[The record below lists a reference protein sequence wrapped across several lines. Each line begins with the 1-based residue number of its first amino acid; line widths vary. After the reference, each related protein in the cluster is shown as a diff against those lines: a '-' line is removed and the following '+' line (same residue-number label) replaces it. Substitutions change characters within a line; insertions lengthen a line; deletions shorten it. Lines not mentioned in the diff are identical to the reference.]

1 MSASRPPFL
10 TVTAPDRQ
18 QLLDREE
25 VLRDYY
31 IGRLSRELSNFIRR
45 DVMTGRAKFGVSDDG
60 KELYQLAQAKAIQ
73 QGDWRADYYRG
84 HTLLLATEQASIE
97 DLLAQLYADADND
110 PFSKGR
116 QMNNHHATPSIET
129 DGRWRNHLQQFNISS
144 ATSPTAGQMA
154 RGLGLAFASKVYK
167 DAEHL
172 SGGGFSKKG
181 QEICWVAI
189 GDASTSEGVF
199 WETMNAAGVLQVPM
213 AVTVVDDGY
222 GISVPIDYQTTKG
235 SISEAL
241 AGLQAQERSN
251 GIDIYA
257 VKGWNYEQLCQTYQH
272 IGQQMRQTQRAALIH
287 VQELTQPNGHSTS
300 GSHERYKDADRMRF
314 EKEFDCMR
322 QFRLWLIGS
331 SLAEAAELDAL
342 ERKAATTVK
351 EARQRA
357 WERYSSPLKQRK
369 ISAITLLQKAIENP
383 SLLQETPQ
391 QDTRGDISPTAL
403 SSSLAK
409 RRGKAL
415 PLSASVELLQE
426 RIQELKRKEQP
437 VRSEILDLFR
447 RTAQQLGRGR
457 FPALEEWIRGEQ
469 QALSDLMGRHLY
481 SETTQ
486 SPLQIG
492 AVAANF
498 GETPTPA
505 NGYEILQAYWKA
517 KFAAL
522 DTLYAFGED
531 VGKIGDVNQGFA
543 GVQEVFGEHR
553 IFDTGIREWTIVGQ
567 ALGMAM
573 RGLRPVVE
581 IQYLDYIYY
590 ALPLLTDD
598 VATLRW
604 RTAGMQACPLI
615 VRSRGHR
622 LEGIWHSGSYL
633 SPLIGSLRGMHLC
646 VPRNMTQA
654 VGMYNT
660 LLAGDDPAIVIEV
673 LNAYRLKEW
682 MPQNL
687 TDFRVPLGVPEV
699 LRAGSDLTLVTYGA
713 CVRLSLEAAAIVAQ
727 TDDLS
732 VEVIDL
738 QTLLPFDV
746 EHRIGQQLKA
756 TNRLL
761 IVDEDVPGGASAYIL
776 QQITEQQGG
785 FLQLDAPAKTLTSQA
800 HRPAY
805 GDDGDYASKPQVMD
819 IVEAILAIVAF

>member
-1 MSASRPPFL
+1 M
-10 TVTAPDRQ
+10 
-18 QLLDREE
+18 
-25 VLRDYY
+25 RDYY

-73 QGDWRADYYRG
+73 AGDWRADYYRG
-84 HTLLLATEQASIE
+84 HTLLLATGQATVES
-97 DLLAQLYADADND
+97 LLAQLYADAAND
-110 PFSKGR
+110 PFSRGR
-116 QMNNHHATPSIET
+116 QMNNHHATPTIEEA
-129 DGRWRNHLQQFNISS
+129 GPWRNHLAQFNVSS
-144 ATSPTAGQMA
+144 ATSPTAGQMP
-154 RGLGLAFASKVYK
+154 RGLGLAFASKIYQQATQLK
-167 DAEHL
+167 AE
-172 SGGGFSKKG
+172 GFSEEGK
-181 QEICWVAI
+181 EICWVAI

-222 GISVPIDYQTTKG
+222 GISVPIEYQTTKG

-241 AGLQAQERSN
+241 AGLQAEASTN

-272 IGQQMRQTQRAALIH
+272 VGQQMRKQHRAALIH

-300 GSHERYKDADRMRF
+300 GSHERYKDEERMRF

-331 SLAEAAELDAL
+331 SLADVEELDAL
-342 ERKAATTVK
+342 EQQAKEAVK
-351 EARQRA
+351 QARQRA
-357 WERYSSPLKQRK
+357 WKNYVEPLKEK
-369 ISAITLLQKAIENP
+369 KEAAIRLLQTGLADERVLAP
-383 SLLQETPQ
+383 VSSERSGSRRSSALPTGAVTHLLQE
-391 QDTRGDISPTAL
+391 
-403 SSSLAK
+403 K
-409 RRGKAL
+409 
-415 PLSASVELLQE
+415 
-426 RIQELKRKEQP
+426 IQELSKKEQP
-437 VRSEILDLFR
+437 VRSEILDIFR
-447 RTAQQLGRGR
+447 RTAQQLGQGR
-457 FPALEEWIRGEQ
+457 FPALEQWIREEQ

-481 SETTQ
+481 SETPA

-492 AVAANF
+492 AVAADY
-498 GETPTPA
+498 GPTPTMA
-505 NGYEILQAYWKA
+505 NGYEVLQAYWKA
-517 KFAAL
+517 KFADL

-543 GVQEVFGEHR
+543 GVQEAFGEHR

-581 IQYLDYIYY
+581 IQYLDYVYY

-615 VRSRGHR
+615 IRTRGHR

-654 VGMYNT
+654 AGMYNT
-660 LLAGDDPAIVIEV
+660 LLAGDDPAIVVEV
-673 LNAYRLKEW
+673 LNAYRLKEG

-687 TDFRVPLGVPEV
+687 TDFRVPLGVPEIM
-699 LRAGSDLTLVTYGA
+699 RAGRDLTLVTYGA
-713 CVRLSLEAAAIVAQ
+713 CVRLSLEAAKIVAE
-727 TDDLS
+727 TAGIE
-732 VEVIDL
+732 VEVIDV

-746 EHRIGQQLKA
+746 EQRIAQQLKNS
-756 TNRLL
+756 NRLL
-761 IVDEDVPGGASAYIL
+761 IVDEDVPGGTSAYLL

-785 FLQLDAPAKTLTSQA
+785 FLQLDAPVRTLTSKA

-819 IVEAILAIVAF
+819 IVEAILETAAF